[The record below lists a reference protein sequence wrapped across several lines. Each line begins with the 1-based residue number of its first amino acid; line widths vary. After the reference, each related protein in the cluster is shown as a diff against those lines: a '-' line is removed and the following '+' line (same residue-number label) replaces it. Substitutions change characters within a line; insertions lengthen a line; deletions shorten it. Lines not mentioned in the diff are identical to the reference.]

1 MKPTLQNVAA
11 DIARRIPAMK
21 TDSSLNNEQLIAGI
35 IEPLLEQQDEE
46 SDKAKSET
54 LITAFLFGCVIAL
67 LLLFAG
73 LAFAFFFYKL

>member
-21 TDSSLNNEQLIAGI
+21 TDSSLNNEQLIAGM

-46 SDKAKSET
+46 AESAKEFISGILCGL
-54 LITAFLFGCVIAL
+54 LICAVIVAAVAL
-67 LLLFAG
+67 VYG
-73 LAFAFFFYKL
+73 